1 MSVRKRLLF
10 AVLAVLAAGC
20 SDLSDSSSGVA
31 PVPSQV
37 IDLTA
42 TITTDQPVRIWGSKM
57 LKDYGF
63 RETNDFEFIITRE
76 PLYVSNAYWTLFN
89 HTGAHLDA
97 PSHMIEGAQT
107 IDKMPLHQLI
117 GRGRALDF
125 RHKDPNEAIT
135 ADEIKGMNIHPG
147 EIVLLV
153 VGYKPPTGKDELP
166 AYAALSI
173 EAANY
178 LAELPVQAIGT
189 DGFSVESV
197 AHMYDAIERG
207 IQGNEG
213 ITPNHNA
220 FFMRNIP
227 VYEALNNLDS
237 LLGLEAFVFV
247 GFPLKVVGSDGSPVR
262 AAALVY

>member
-1 MSVRKRLLF
+1 MSVKKKLLLS
-10 AVLAVLAAGC
+10 VLMVLGAGC
-20 SDLSDSSSGVA
+20 SDPTDSSSGVA

-89 HTGAHLDA
+89 HAGAHLDA

-107 IDKMPLHQLI
+107 IDEMPLHQLI

-125 RHKDPNEAIT
+125 RHKEPNEAIT
-135 ADEIKGMNIHPG
+135 ADEIKRLNIHPG

-153 VGYKPPTGKDELP
+153 VGYEPPTGKDELP
-166 AYAALSI
+166 AYATLSN
-173 EAANY
+173 EAAAY
-178 LAELPVQAIGT
+178 LADLPVQAIGT

-197 AHMYDAIERG
+197 AHMYDAVERG

-213 ITPNHNA
+213 ITPNHNS
-220 FFMRNIP
+220 FLMHNIP
-227 VYEALNNLDS
+227 VYEGLNNLDS
-237 LLGLEAFVFV
+237 LLALDAFVFV
-247 GFPLKVVGSDGSPVR
+247 GFPLKVEGSDGSPVR

>member
-1 MSVRKRLLF
+1 MSARKRLLF
-10 AVLAVLAAGC
+10 AISAALAAGC
-20 SDLSDSSSGVA
+20 SDVGDSSSGVP

-42 TITTDQPVRIWGSKM
+42 TITTDQPVRTWGSKM
-57 LKDYGF
+57 LKDFGF
-63 RETNDFEFIITRE
+63 RETNDFEFIVTRE

-89 HTGAHLDA
+89 HTGPHLDA

-107 IDKMPLHQLI
+107 IDEMPLRQLI
-117 GRGRALDF
+117 GRARAIDF
-125 RHKDPNEAIT
+125 RHKRPNEAISL
-135 ADEIKGMNIHPG
+135 DEMKVMNIQPG

-153 VGYKPPTGKDELP
+153 VGYEPPTGKDELP